1 MIIRISLF
9 SFVLLASFEASS
21 AVNLKASFEAAKK
34 NMESIKRADSVVDQ
48 ANELKIRAKS
58 AVLPTITAQGTYTK
72 IDRPTAAGSSPFLL
86 LEQHSASLK
95 LVQPLIKGGALAAYD
110 YSKDNFLLAKFQ
122 RDATELN
129 LYQLVINSFYN
140 LQIAQVDVKNV
151 QELLKFSR
159 ERVKEIRDRAGIGR
173 SRRSEVVEAE
183 AQLMI
188 AESQYQ
194 QTLITLDETK
204 RAYAFYTGFDP
215 DKIDLKDDE
224 PKFSGTLSEYLKK
237 VQDRPDIQA
246 SRQDARLADR
256 QVSIA
261 KGGHYPSLDF
271 IGNYYLSRTGV
282 LDSSDWDVGLA
293 LSIPLYEGGSV
304 SAAVK
309 EAAHGRRIAEL
320 QYAENL
326 RAAERDI
333 AFNYQSIVQLKSQL
347 KALKEA
353 LAKSQ
358 EAYRLIQQD
367 YKLGLVTNLDVLQS
381 LNTFIETKRSH
392 AKLQYIT
399 HSQIKNLEA
408 SVGVLP

>member
-1 MIIRISLF
+1 MYKILFSCSILISL
-9 SFVLLASFEASS
+9 EAVA
-21 AVNLKASFEAAKK
+21 AVNLKASFEAARK

-48 ANELKIRAKS
+48 ANELKSKAKS
-58 AVLPTITAQGTYTK
+58 AILPTITALGSYTK
-72 IDRPTAAGSSPFLL
+72 IDKPKGAGSSPFLL
-86 LEQHSASLK
+86 LEQRSASLK
-95 LVQPLIKGGALAAYD
+95 LVQPIIKGGALSAYD

-129 LYQLVINSFYN
+129 LYELVINSFYN
-140 LQIAQVDVKNV
+140 LQIAQTDVKNV
-151 QELLKFSR
+151 QELLKYSK
-159 ERVKEIRDRAGIGR
+159 ERVKEIRDRAQIGR

-194 QTLITLDETK
+194 QTLIALDEAK
-204 RAYAFYTGFDP
+204 RLFNFYTGIDP
-215 DKIDLKDDE
+215 EKNELKDED
-224 PKFSGTLSEYLKK
+224 PKFAGTLSEYLQKI
-237 VQDRPDIQA
+237 QDRPDIQA

-271 IGNYYLSRTGV
+271 IGNYYLTRTGV
-282 LDSSDWDVGLA
+282 LSTSDWDVGFA

-304 SAAVK
+304 SADVR
-309 EAAHGRRIAEL
+309 EATHGRRIAEL
-320 QYAENL
+320 QYKENL
-326 RAAERDI
+326 RAAERNVS
-333 AFNYQSIVQLKSQL
+333 FNYQSIIQLQSQL
-347 KALKEA
+347 KILKEA
-353 LAKSQ
+353 LSKSQ

-381 LNTFIETKRSH
+381 LNTFIETKRSY
-392 AKLQYIT
+392 AKLQYVT